1 MKKISLILPLIISSF
16 ILNSCAVSNFFKKG
30 FENFTTYFNIYY
42 NASRIFNEAES
53 ELLKQ
58 QKDIFTTKEI
68 TPAGNVTNK
77 FVQVIEKCSKILQY
91 HQNSSFVDDALF
103 MIGKA
108 YYYQKEYPSAIRKF
122 SELLATFPESKYALE
137 SRLWIARSYARTIE
151 VDRALKLLNEVY
163 QEARDE
169 ENENIMSYSLL
180 EILKIYFKRND
191 YEKIISLGQE
201 FVKISD
207 EDEVIAQVLMLIGN
221 SYAKLGQLDKA
232 LENYLKVKKYS
243 SDYYYIFKSQ
253 LEYAK
258 ILRERERFEEA
269 REILDNLYSES
280 LFDEYKDYTELE
292 YAYLSLSQKDTAK
305 ALGYFIKVDTTYQ
318 SKETAGIAQYELAN
332 YMENVLGNLDSA
344 KYYYDKS
351 LRAQIPDDLKKN
363 VRLKS
368 NILNRYKNLWTSI
381 KNLEKQIPILRT
393 FPVDTTYPKF
403 QEVEI
408 DSSML
413 NDSTYLAE
421 LQEYLAEKRRADSLY
436 AEKLKK
442 DSLTYQANLK
452 TADSLEVN
460 IARLKFD
467 LATLFMVDYN
477 KPDSAYHYLKEIVEK
492 YPNRDFSERA
502 FYALASYYES
512 VGEKE
517 KADSLY
523 RFLYDNFVDS
533 EISKIVAKRLKL
545 LPRVSK
551 KEMPDLEYREA
562 EELVRQKKYKE
573 AIEKLYQ
580 IYQKYDKTDY
590 APKSLLMIGYIYEN
604 KLSLND
610 SAYSVYKTLKDK
622 FPQTLFT
629 QRINSKLIA
638 YESEQQRKELERKA
652 AQDSLEKQNQTP
664 ENKQGEQENLKNEK
678 KKEIKEIKVEDSA
691 KPDST
696 IRKEEEKNNRIRRK

>member
-1 MKKISLILPLIISSF
+1 MKKISLILPLIISLF
-16 ILNSCAVSNFFKKG
+16 VFNSCAVSNFFKRS

-42 NASRIFNEAES
+42 NASKIFNEAEK

-68 TPAGNVTNK
+68 APGGNITNK

-91 HQNSSFVDDALF
+91 HQNSSFVDNALF

-122 SELLATFPESKYALE
+122 SELLATFPDSKYALE
-137 SRLWIARSYARTIE
+137 SKLWIARSYAKTVE
-151 VDRALKLLNEVY
+151 VERALKLLNEVY
-163 QEARDE
+163 QEAKDE
-169 ENENIMSYSLL
+169 ENEEVMSLAIL

-191 YEKIISLGQE
+191 YNGIINLGQE

-207 EDEVIAQVLMLIGN
+207 DDEAIAQVLMQIGN

-232 LENYLKVKKYS
+232 LENYSKVKKYT

-258 ILRERERFEEA
+258 ILRERKRFDEA
-269 REILDNLYSES
+269 KEILDNLYSES

-292 YAYLSLSQKDTAK
+292 YAYLSLSQEDTAK
-305 ALGYFIKVDTTYQ
+305 ALSYFIKVDTTYQ
-318 SKETAGIAQYELAN
+318 SKEAAGFAQFELAN
-332 YMENVLGNLDSA
+332 YLENVLGNLDSA
-344 KYYYDKS
+344 KYYYDKA
-351 LRAQIPDDLKKN
+351 LRSQIPDDLKKTAQF
-363 VRLKS
+363 KS
-368 NILNRYKNLWTSI
+368 NLLNRYKNLWTSI
-381 KNLEKQIPILRT
+381 KNLEKQIPVLRT
-393 FPVDTTYPKF
+393 FPVDSTYPKF
-403 QEVEI
+403 QEIEI

-413 NDSTYLAE
+413 NDSSYLAD
-421 LQEYLAEKRRADSLY
+421 LQDYFAEKKRADSLY
-436 AEKLKK
+436 AEKLKR

-467 LATLFMVDYN
+467 LATLFMIDYN
-477 KPDSAYHYLKEIVEK
+477 KPDSAYRYLEEIVEK
-492 YPNRDFSERA
+492 YPNKDFSERA
-502 FYALASYYES
+502 FYALASYYETI
-512 VGEKE
+512 GRIN

-523 RFLYDNFVDS
+523 RYIYDNFIDS
-533 EISKIVAKRLKL
+533 EISKIVAQRLKL
-545 LPRVSK
+545 SPRVSK
-551 KEMPDLEYREA
+551 NDLPDLEYREA
-562 EELVRQKKYKE
+562 EKLVEQKKYKE
-573 AIEKLYQ
+573 AISKLYQ
-580 IYQKYDKTDY
+580 IYEKYEKTDY
-590 APKSLLMIGYIYEN
+590 APKSLLMIGHIYEN
-604 KLSLND
+604 KLSQYD

-622 FPQTLFT
+622 FPQSLFT

-638 YESEQQRKELERKA
+638 YEGEQQRKELERKA
-652 AQDSLEKQNQTP
+652 AKDSLKKQEKIP
-664 ENKQGEQENLKNEK
+664 EQKQDDQEKLEIEK
-678 KKEIKEIKVEDSA
+678 KEELQEIKTEGRV

>member
-1 MKKISLILPLIISSF
+1 MKKSNLILPIIFSSF
-16 ILNSCAVSNFFKKG
+16 ILSSCAVSNFFKKG

-42 NASRIFNEAES
+42 NASRIFSEAES

-68 TPAGNVTNK
+68 APGGNVTNK

-91 HQNSSFVDDALF
+91 HQNSSLVDDALF

-122 SELLATFPESKYALE
+122 SELLATFPDSKYALE
-137 SRLWIARSYARTIE
+137 AKFWIARSYAKTIE
-151 VDRALKLLNEVY
+151 IDRALKLLNEVY
-163 QEARDE
+163 QEAKDEDDE
-169 ENENIMSYSLL
+169 EVMSYALL

-191 YEKIISLGQE
+191 YEGIINLGQE
-201 FVKISD
+201 YVKISD
-207 EDEVIAQVLMLIGN
+207 DDEAIAQVLMQIGN
-221 SYAKLGQLDKA
+221 SYARLGQLDKA
-232 LENYLKVKKYS
+232 LENFLKVKKYT

-258 ILRERERFEEA
+258 ILREKERFDEA
-269 REILDNLYSES
+269 KAVLDNLYSET

-292 YAYLSLSQKDTAK
+292 YAYLSLSQKDTSK
-305 ALGYFIKVDTTYQ
+305 ALNYFIKVDTSYQ

-332 YMENVLGNLDSA
+332 YLENVLGNLDSA

-351 LRAQIPDDLKKN
+351 LRSQIPDDLKKN
-363 VRLKS
+363 AQFKS
-368 NILNRYKNLWTSI
+368 NLLNRYKNLWTSI

-421 LQEYLAEKRRADSLY
+421 LQEYFAEKRRADSLY
-436 AEKLKK
+436 VEKLKR

-477 KPDSAYHYLKEIVEK
+477 KPDSAYNYLKEIVEK
-492 YPNRDFSERA
+492 YPDRDFSERA
-502 FYALASYYES
+502 FYALASHYES
-512 VGEKE
+512 IGEKE

-523 RFLYDNFVDS
+523 RFLYNNFVDS
-533 EISKIVAKRLKL
+533 EISKIVARRLKL
-545 LPRVSK
+545 PPRVSK
-551 KEMPDLEYREA
+551 NDLPDLEYREA
-562 EELVRQKKYKE
+562 EELVEQKKYKE
-573 AIEKLYQ
+573 AIDKFYQ
-580 IYQKYDKTDY
+580 IYDKYEKTDY
-590 APKSLLMIGYIYEN
+590 APKSLLMIGHIYEN
-604 KLSLND
+604 KLSLYD

-622 FPQTLFT
+622 FPQSLFT
-629 QRINSKLIA
+629 QRINLKLIA

-652 AQDSLEKQNQTP
+652 AQDSLENQKLTP
-664 ENKQGEQENLKNEK
+664 EQKQDKQEILENK
-678 KKEIKEIKVEDSA
+678 KKEELQELKVEEPVKS
-691 KPDST
+691 DST
-696 IRKEEEKNNRIRRK
+696 IRKEEKDNRIRRK